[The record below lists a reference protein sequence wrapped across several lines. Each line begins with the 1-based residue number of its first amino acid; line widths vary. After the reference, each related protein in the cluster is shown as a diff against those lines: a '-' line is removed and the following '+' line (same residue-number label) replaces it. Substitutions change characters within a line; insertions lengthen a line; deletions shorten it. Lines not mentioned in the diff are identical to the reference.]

1 MNAKLHYFIPL
12 FFLLVIQTTLAQN
25 KAWTKTTFNEKTS
38 DVSLKK
44 LDNNF
49 FTIFD
54 LDINQLKQQ
63 LSTAPL
69 RNISQGQSNTIVS
82 FPSLEGKFEQFRV
95 VETQIFSTNDNENQ
109 HPGIK
114 TYLGSRVD
122 NSGARIRFS
131 VTPLGLNAMISEPEK
146 ETVYIQPV
154 TKISNGQY
162 IVYNKKSRINSS
174 ETFECLTEDVSVTSR
189 VIGSEVYR
197 DANDKLLRTFRLAM
211 SVTSEY
217 TAFWDDGNAGNG
229 NAQQDALAA
238 MVSTLNR
245 NNEVFEVDM
254 AITFLLVDTVDDPA
268 LDLIYSGTDPYG
280 SDLNGDLQSNLTSV
294 VGETDYDIGHLLHFA
309 NNNGNAGCIG
319 CVCENGKGSGFSAHS
334 FVDNDGGPYMADFF
348 DIDYVPH
355 EIGHQ
360 MGANHTW
367 SFNSEGTGVNAEPG
381 SGTTI
386 MGYAG
391 ITGGNDVQDHS
402 DPYFHYHSIRQI
414 LNNVTSGANQ
424 CATTT
429 NISNNPPVAN
439 AGLDYTIP
447 NGTAFVLKGAA
458 SDPDPTDT
466 LTYCWE
472 QIDNGVT
479 TNSTFG
485 PTKTTGA
492 VWRSRPPST
501 SPNRYMP
508 ILSRVLNGQ
517 LTESNPVETVD
528 NTSWETVSTVGRT
541 LNFALTVRDRSEA
554 GGVGQSPQTSF
565 DTMQV
570 TVDGSSGPFSVTS
583 QTTNETWDAG
593 STQTVTWNVAGTSG
607 GAVNTPTV
615 NILLSTDG
623 GLTFP
628 YTLASNVPNDGSHDV
643 TVPSTGGD
651 TSMARVIVEG
661 NNNIFYAVNSTNFS
675 IQESE
680 FVITV
685 SNPDIDVCQPND
697 AVYNYT
703 YNTFLGFSDTTNLSV
718 TGLPGGTSAI
728 ISPNTASADGDTGT
742 VTVSGT
748 GSLAIGNYTFTLQG
762 TSGSITKTVDLS
774 FNVFSSTLN
783 PVTLSSPANGTVDV
797 PANGDLVWIADSNAV
812 DYLVEISSDSGFGT
826 IVESASVQTNT
837 YTTTM
842 LNADTQYFWRVTSS
856 NNCVTASPSSVFN
869 FTTAVLTCN
878 NVFNATDTPITIAS
892 SGSNANYT
900 SVINIPENLEITD
913 INVRINIDHAWNSDL
928 DIFLISPLGTIV
940 ELSTDNGGSGDN
952 YTNTIFDQEATN
964 LITSGSSP
972 FTGTFVP
979 EGDLSVLYGEF
990 TAGDWTLSVDDDYG
1004 PADGGA
1010 IIEFSIDL
1018 CVLGSF
1024 ATLSTDTFEDKTTK
1038 FAVYPNPNNGEFTIE
1053 LNNNNFDN
1061 TIQMDVFDVRGR
1073 KVYNNLFENSNN
1085 FNQTIHL
1092 NNVEAGL
1099 YLLNITDGNLTLTK
1113 KLIIK

>member
-1 MNAKLHYFIPL
+1 MKLKLHILIPL
-12 FFLLVIQTTLAQN
+12 CFLFVVQTAFSQS
-25 KAWTKTTFNEKTS
+25 KSWKKSTFNENNS
-38 DVSLKK
+38 EVSLKS
-44 LDNNF
+44 LDKSHYN
-49 FTIFD
+49 IFN
-54 LDINQLKQQ
+54 LDIDILKQQ
-63 LSTAPL
+63 LASAPL
-69 RNISQGQSNTIVS
+69 RNQSQGQSNTLVS
-82 FPSLEGKFEQFRV
+82 FPTIDGKLEQFRI
-95 VETQIFSTNDNENQ
+95 VETQIFSTNDNINQ

-114 TYLGSRVD
+114 TYLGSRID
-122 NSGARIRFS
+122 NSGTRIRFS
-131 VTPLGLNAMISEPEK
+131 VTPLGFNGMISEPGA
-146 ETVYIQPV
+146 ETVYIQSV
-154 TKISNGQY
+154 NKVSNGQY
-162 IVYNKKSRINSS
+162 IVYNRKTRINSH
-174 ETFECLTEDVSVTSR
+174 ETFECLTEDVSITSR
-189 VIGSEVYR
+189 ILGSEVLR
-197 DANDKLLRTFRLAM
+197 DANDKLLRTYKMAM

-217 TAFWDDGNAGNG
+217 TGFWDDGNPGNG

-254 AITFLLVDTVDDPA
+254 AITFLLVDTMDDPA
-268 LDLIYSGTDPYG
+268 IDLIYSGTDSYG
-280 SDLNGDLQSNLTSV
+280 NNLNGDLQTNLTNV
-294 VGETDYDIGHLLHFA
+294 VGEDDYDIGHLLHFA
-309 NNNGNAGCIG
+309 GNNGNAGCIG
-319 CVCENGKGSGFSAHS
+319 CVCESGKGSAFSAHS
-334 FVDNDGGPYMADFF
+334 FADNDGGPYMADFF

-360 MGANHTW
+360 MGANHTF
-367 SFNSEGTGVNAEPG
+367 SFSSEGTGVNAEPG

-402 DPYFHYHSIRQI
+402 DPYFHYYSISQI
-414 LNNVTSGANQ
+414 LNNVTSGNNQ

-429 NISNNPPVAN
+429 NISNNPPVAD

-447 NGTAFVLKGAA
+447 NGTAFILKGAA
-458 SDPDPTDT
+458 SDPDPTDA

-472 QIDNGVT
+472 QIDSGVT

-517 LTESNPVETVD
+517 LTETNPVETVN

-554 GGVGQSPQTSF
+554 GGVGQTPQTSF
-565 DTMQV
+565 GVMQV
-570 TVDGSSGPFSVTS
+570 TVDASSGPFTVTS

-593 STQTVTWNVAGTSG
+593 STQTVTWNVAGTDG

-615 NILLSTDG
+615 NILLSIDG

-628 YTLASNVPNDGSHDV
+628 FTLASDVPNDGSHDV
-643 TVPSTGGD
+643 AVPSTGGD
-651 TSMARVIVEG
+651 TNMARVIVEG

-685 SNPDIDVCQPND
+685 SNPNVDVCQPND

-703 YNTFLGFSDTTNLSV
+703 YNTFLGFSGTTNLSV
-718 TGLPGGTSAI
+718 TGLPSGTSAVI
-728 ISPNTASADGDTGT
+728 NPNTASIDGDTGT

-748 GSLAIGNYTFTLQG
+748 GSLALGNYSFTLEG

-774 FNVFSSTLN
+774 FNVYSSTLN
-783 PVTLSSPANGTVDV
+783 SVVLTSPANGAVDV
-797 PANGDLVWIADSNAV
+797 PANGDLVWVTNPNAV
-812 DYLVEISSDSGFGT
+812 DYLVEIASDSGFGT
-826 IVESASVQTNT
+826 IVESASVQTNS

-842 LNADTQYFWRVTSS
+842 LNADTQYYWRVTSS
-856 NNCVTASPSSVFN
+856 NDCATASPSSVYS

-878 NVFNATDTPITIAS
+878 NIFNATDTPITIAS

-900 SVINIPENLEITD
+900 SIINIPEDLEITD
-913 INVRINIDHAWNSDL
+913 INVRINIDHTWNSDL
-928 DIFLISPLGTIV
+928 DIFLISPLGTSV
-940 ELSTDNGGSGDN
+940 ELSTDNGSSSNN

-964 LITSGSSP
+964 SITSGSSP
-972 FTGTFVP
+972 FTGTFTP
-979 EGDLSVLYGEF
+979 EGDLSVLYGEM
-990 TAGDWTLSVDDDYG
+990 TAGDWTLSVDDDFG
-1004 PADGGA
+1004 PADGGT
-1010 IIEFSIDL
+1010 ILEFSLDL

-1024 ATLSTDTFEDKTTK
+1024 TTLSTDNFEDRATT
-1038 FAVYPNPNNGEFTIE
+1038 FTVYPNPNNGEFTIV

-1061 TIQMDVFDVRGR
+1061 DISIDVYDVRGR
-1073 KVYNNLFENSNN
+1073 KVYNNLFENSND
-1085 FNQTIHL
+1085 FNQTITL

-1113 KLIIK
+1113 KLVIK